1 MPFNGERLK
10 QAREIAGLTQ
20 KELAEAARLEQSF
33 ISMIEQNAR
42 KPSESAIETLAL
54 AVGFPRAFLDQP
66 SGPDFPLGTILFR
79 RMSSLPS
86 ADTAR
91 VRQTARMVLEG
102 FLTLQ
107 RRFRPLPV
115 SIPRVGDAS
124 PAMAAQLTRSALG
137 YPPDGPIRGL
147 MNRLEK
153 AGILVFRLPSAP
165 EGFDAFSAWT
175 AERDARPV
183 VVLGQSLSG
192 ERDRATLAHELGHLV
207 LHWSFLGEI
216 KTVERQG
223 VEFMGEFLLPEDDIT
238 QEFAGGDPL
247 TLTRLAEL
255 KSKWGVSMQVIL
267 LRLEQLEIIN
277 AQKKSYW
284 RGKLERRD
292 WLINEPVAIPAENP
306 ALLRQM
312 LEKVYGAP
320 VDARQLARDL
330 GIPPRFCAELLQANG
345 RQPFSASGHDR
356 QHRSPEPP
364 SSSAPLAPTM
374 PQREPIEPVKPVGR
388 KTVLSFRR

>member
-10 QAREIAGLTQ
+10 QAREIVGLTQ
-20 KELAEAARLEQSF
+20 KELAEAAHLEQSY

-42 KPSESAIETLAL
+42 KPSDSVVETLAL
-54 AVGFPRAFLDQP
+54 TVGFPKVFLEQP
-66 SGPDFPLGTILFR
+66 SGPDFPLGSILFR

-86 ADTAR
+86 ADIAR
-91 VRQTARMVLEG
+91 IRQTARMVLEG

-124 PAMAAQLTRSALG
+124 PVMAAQLARSALG
-137 YPPDGPIRGL
+137 YPPDGPVRGL

-153 AGILVFRLPSAP
+153 AGVLVFRLPSAP
-165 EGFDAFSAWT
+165 NGFDAFSAWT
-175 AERDARPV
+175 TEREARPV
-183 VVLGQSLSG
+183 MVLGQSLSG

-207 LHWSFLGEI
+207 MHGSFLGDI
-216 KTVERQG
+216 KMVERQG
-223 VEFMGEFLLPEDDIT
+223 VEFMGDFLLPEEDIL
-238 QEFAGGDPL
+238 QEFAGEDLL

-255 KSKWGVSMQVIL
+255 KSKWGVSMQLIL

-284 RGKLERRD
+284 RGKLEKRD
-292 WLINEPVAIPAENP
+292 WLINEPVAIPTENP

-312 LEKVYGAP
+312 FEKVYGAP
-320 VDARQLARDL
+320 VNARELARDL
-330 GIPPRFCAELLQANG
+330 GIPARFCAEVLQANG
-345 RQPFSASGHDR
+345 RQPFSVSIQEQR
-356 QHRSPEPP
+356 QPHQGETPP
-364 SSSAPLAPTM
+364 SPPEDAQESKSAK
-374 PQREPIEPVKPVGR
+374 PVKRGA
-388 KTVLSFRR
+388 VLSFRR

>member
-42 KPSESAIETLAL
+42 KPSESVVETLAL

-66 SGPDFPLGTILFR
+66 SGPDFPLGSILFR

-86 ADTAR
+86 ADIAR

-115 SIPRVGDAS
+115 SIPRVGDTS
-124 PAMAAQLTRSALG
+124 PAMAAQLARSALG
-137 YPPDGPIRGL
+137 YAPDGPIRGL
-147 MNRLEK
+147 MNRMEK

-175 AERDARPV
+175 TERDARPV
-183 VVLGQSLSG
+183 VALGQSLSG

-207 LHWSFLGEI
+207 LHGSFLGEI

-223 VEFMGEFLLPEDDIT
+223 TEFMGEFLLPEDDIA
-238 QEFAGGDPL
+238 QEFAGEDPL
-247 TLTRLAEL
+247 TLTRLAQL

-284 RGKLERRD
+284 RGKLEKRD
-292 WLINEPVAIPAENP
+292 WLDNEPVAIPAENP
-306 ALLRQM
+306 SLLRQM
-312 LEKVYGAP
+312 LERVYGAP
-320 VDARQLARDL
+320 VDTRQLARDL
-330 GIPPRFCAELLQANG
+330 GIPSRFCTELLQANG
-345 RQPFSASGHDR
+345 RQPFSGLPERR
-356 QHRSPEPP
+356 QTPPEPMP
-364 SSSAPLAPTM
+364 PTST
-374 PQREPIEPVKPVGR
+374 PGEEIAEPVKPAGR
-388 KTVLSFRR
+388 GAVLTFRR